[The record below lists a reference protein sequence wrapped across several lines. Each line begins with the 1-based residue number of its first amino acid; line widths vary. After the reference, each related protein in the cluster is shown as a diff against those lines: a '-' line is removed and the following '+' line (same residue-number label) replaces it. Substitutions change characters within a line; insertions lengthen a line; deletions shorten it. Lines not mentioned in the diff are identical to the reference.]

1 MRRYLHLNGVKK
13 WKKYIS
19 YKFIELKTV
28 VQIIFSISARLFQV
42 DHGADVLVGDFEQ
55 PLLGA
60 AAVLD
65 LCRHVLRV
73 HLADVEQLLEA
84 RSKQLAFLVDA
95 LRRQRTGGR
104 KGILFVCCLF
114 KSFGKL
120 TLLKVLSTKLGSF
133 VRLITI
139 CKHEK
144 ATNL

>member
-42 DHGADVLVGDFEQ
+42 DDGPYVLVGDFEQ

-104 KGILFVCCLF
+104 KGILFVSL
-114 KSFGKL
+114 KGLGKL

-133 VRLITI
+133 VRFITI